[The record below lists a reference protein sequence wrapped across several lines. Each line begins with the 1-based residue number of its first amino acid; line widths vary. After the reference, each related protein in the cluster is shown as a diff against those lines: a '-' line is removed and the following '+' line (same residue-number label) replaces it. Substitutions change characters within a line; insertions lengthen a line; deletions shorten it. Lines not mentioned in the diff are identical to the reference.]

1 MDILSFE
8 LGKKLGGGGQPSPTP
23 SSGYVED
30 KLLYY
35 YEGNEEKL
43 LMNSIITSPASEYA
57 TIVPLLNTSDGWTIE
72 AYFQI
77 DGTTSQ
83 AYQGVFGIANG
94 RQEGNT
100 LHVDIYIG
108 EISNDIYKMNV
119 YLSWGNS
126 YDDIY
131 ALNMEVGKKYTFTIM
146 SIPNDDKIT
155 ANALV
160 CYLDGVQVGTSKT
173 LARDSYLTPTRV
185 GIAESSMAYN
195 SYSRPM
201 NGKLYNGRFYTRAL
215 TAAELAANHAND
227 VAKYGGND

>member
-1 MDILSFE
+1 MLINPNYRA
-8 LGKKLGGGGQPSPTP
+8 GGGSPTP
-23 SSGYVED
+23 STGYVED
-30 KLLYY
+30 KLMYY

-77 DGTTSQ
+77 DGTASQ
-83 AYQGVFGIANG
+83 SYQGVFGIADG
-94 RQEGNT
+94 RQGDNT

-108 EISNDIYKMNV
+108 EISGGIYKMNPF
-119 YLSWGNS
+119 LNWGNK
-126 YDDIY
+126 YDDLY
-131 ALNMEVGKKYTFTIM
+131 ELNMEVGKKYTFTIT
-146 SIPNDDKIT
+146 SIPNDDETT
-155 ANALV
+155 ANDLL
-160 CYLDGVQVGTSKT
+160 CYLDGAQVGTSKT
-173 LARDSYLTPTRV
+173 LARDFYLTPTRV
-185 GIAESSMAYN
+185 GIAEASMAYN

-227 VAKYGGND
+227 VAKYGGNS